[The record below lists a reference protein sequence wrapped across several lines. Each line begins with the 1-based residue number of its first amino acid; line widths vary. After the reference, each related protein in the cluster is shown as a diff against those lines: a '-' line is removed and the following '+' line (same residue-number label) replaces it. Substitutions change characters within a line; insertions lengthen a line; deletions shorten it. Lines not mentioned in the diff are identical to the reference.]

1 MENQENQQEN
11 TDIPV
16 SSTPE
21 KEVLINKESKTSEE
35 IVTDKIKN
43 SYINHSNEDK
53 MYLAGA
59 LIALIASFLP
69 WISITY
75 YGYSQSVNGW
85 HGFGL
90 LPIAAAVVILALWL
104 LPLFKISI
112 PTIFPNRLIEKR
124 VLSSAL
130 AAGPALYLLSGFS
143 SLSYLGF
150 GFWLTVIASALVVY
164 SAWKK

>member
-1 MENQENQQEN
+1 MENQEKQQEN

-16 SSTPE
+16 S
-21 KEVLINKESKTSEE
+21 NTSEE
-35 IVTDKIKN
+35 KTSTNKDGKANEELVADKIKN
-43 SYINHSNEDK
+43 SYVSHSSEDK

-59 LIALIASFLP
+59 LLALIASFLP

-90 LPIAAAVVILALWL
+90 LPIAVAVAILALWL
-104 LPLFKISI
+104 LPLFKVDI
-112 PTIFPNRLIEKR
+112 PKIFPNRLIEKK

-130 AAGPALYLLSGFS
+130 AAGPALYLISGFS

-150 GFWLTVIASALVVY
+150 GFWLTVIAAALVLY